1 MDNITTAMDHHP
13 GNEWMGDTDILI
25 CRIIPGNEST
35 AQSPFQELSSSHSSQ
50 KTHKSRY
57 QTILVLSSF
66 TGFLYFV
73 PNILSWI
80 VVAYNFSL
88 LICRSFVKS

>member
-1 MDNITTAMDHHP
+1 MDNIITAMDHHP
-13 GNEWMGDTDILI
+13 GNEWMGDLI
-25 CRIIPGNEST
+25 CRINPGNEST

-88 LICRSFVKS
+88 LNCRSFVKS